1 MNPKRADPD
10 MSLYQSLKIRSA
22 LFGSDTRGSMPTEG
36 VMAFS
41 FLIWWYI
48 ASFQFF
54 DAYRQK
60 NVNLKAAY
68 TIADMVSRQKDELDR
83 NYIYGLNTV
92 FDYLTFSNKPTWIR
106 VTAINI
112 DNTTNAFAVKWSCQ
126 TGIGH
131 QPHTSASIN
140 ALSARIP
147 TMPFGDE
154 VILVETY
161 MAYEPIFSI
170 GLKAMIYDTFIT
182 TRPRGP
188 QVAWD
193 PTSPACG

>member
-1 MNPKRADPD
+1 

-36 VMAFS
+36 VMAFTL
-41 FLIWWYI
+41 LIWWYI

-68 TIADMVSRQKDELDR
+68 TIADMVSRQNDYIDR
-83 NYIYGLNTV
+83 SYIYGLNTV

-106 VTAINI
+106 VTTVNV
-112 DNTTNAFAVKWSCQ
+112 DPSTNQFAVKWSCQ
-126 TGIGH
+126 TGLGH
-131 QPHTSASIN
+131 QAHTTASIN
-140 ALSARIP
+140 SPQIASRIP
-147 TMPFGDE
+147 SMPVGDE

-161 MAYEPIFSI
+161 MAYEPIFSM

-182 TRPRGP
+182 TRPRWG
-188 QVAWD
+188 QVPWD
-193 PTSPACG
+193 PNSAVCG